1 MRTYINKRTGA
12 VITVSCALEG
22 LDWEEITE
30 AKPEQVKTTPKKAS
44 TSKTKRS

>member
-1 MRTYINKRTGA
+1 MKYLNKRTGA
-12 VITVSCALEG
+12 TIDVPCRVEG
-22 LDWEEITE
+22 PDWEEITE